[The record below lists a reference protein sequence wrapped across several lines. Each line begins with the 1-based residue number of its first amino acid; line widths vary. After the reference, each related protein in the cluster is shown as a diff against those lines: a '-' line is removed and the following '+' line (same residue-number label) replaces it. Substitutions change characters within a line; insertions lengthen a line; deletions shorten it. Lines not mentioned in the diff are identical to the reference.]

1 MTQDSGGTALAPVNL
16 TPRCR
21 YGANL
26 YIESGY
32 PHFLNDNSESYLW
45 VAQGLYDMP
54 STYGAGGGFLK
65 RLDADFASVIGPVV
79 KKVARAT
86 ADGGGQ
92 DTMEDKVWLLSRV
105 EMGYGTEGVTTG
117 EQVYERWN
125 GATNGQAPLRLTPAL
140 VVATPYRLVPVSR
153 VCDH

>member
-1 MTQDSGGTALAPVNL
+1 
-16 TPRCR
+16 
-21 YGANL
+21 
-26 YIESGY
+26 
-32 PHFLNDNSESYLW
+32 
-45 VAQGLYDMP
+45 MP

-92 DTMEDKVWLLSRV
+92 DTTEDKVWLLSRV

-117 EQVYERWN
+117 EQGVRADGMGRRTQSESSSS
-125 GATNGQAPLRLTPAL
+125 PAHPGL
-140 VVATPYRLVPVSR
+140 VVATPSSR
-153 VCDH
+153 PDYARV